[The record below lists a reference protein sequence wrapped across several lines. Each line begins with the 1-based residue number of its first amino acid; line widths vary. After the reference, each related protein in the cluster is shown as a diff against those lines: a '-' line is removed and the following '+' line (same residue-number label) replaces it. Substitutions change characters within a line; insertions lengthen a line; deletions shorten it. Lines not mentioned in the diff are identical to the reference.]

1 MNKKQKAFYKEF
13 PEYKMFDKSYYWEE
27 KAKQIRKDFM
37 TILDKIILDK
47 LLYLDKTNKLFV
59 SELLDD
65 LIDYQIRNKPVYDRK
80 KDKKIK

>member
-1 MNKKQKAFYKEF
+1 MNKKKELYKTF
-13 PEYKMFDKSYYWEE
+13 PEYKMFDKGFYWEE

-37 TILDKIILDK
+37 TVLDKIILDK

-59 SELLDD
+59 SDLLDD
-65 LIDYQIRNKPVYDRK
+65 LIDYQIRIKPVYDRK